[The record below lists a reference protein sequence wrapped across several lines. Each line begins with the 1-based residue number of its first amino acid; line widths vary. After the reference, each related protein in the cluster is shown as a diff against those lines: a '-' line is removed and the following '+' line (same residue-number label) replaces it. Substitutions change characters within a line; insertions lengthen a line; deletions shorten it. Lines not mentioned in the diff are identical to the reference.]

1 MKIAVYGAGGY
12 TGRLVAARVR
22 AKGAEPV
29 LVGRGTERLRHA
41 ASAAGVE
48 GAELRTA
55 GLDDP
60 DALARALDG
69 CAAVV
74 NCAGPFT
81 RLGEPVVRA
90 AIAAGCHYVDT
101 TAEQLYIQ
109 RIFDTCGVDAASAG
123 VTVIPAMGYDIVPGD
138 LLCHLVGTAVAPVQ
152 RLTLAYDIRDFGMTR
167 GSARSVLEM
176 YTGGEV
182 AYRAGTWAPGGGP
195 TRRDP
200 VVFPGETRPA
210 KTVRWPAGEIVTV
223 PRHLEVR
230 EVDVVMRA
238 DALVPSPVS
247 VVAPS
252 LMPIMTAVMR
262 TPLGRGLDKLVGR
275 LPEGPSEEQRRKAR
289 FGFVA
294 EATGT
299 DGRTSR
305 GVLQGEDV
313 YGSTAAIAVEGA
325 TRLAGG
331 GSAAGV
337 LAPSQAFDPEDL
349 LAALAGDG
357 ITWSVDGPS

>member
-1 MKIAVYGAGGY
+1 MKIAVHGAGGY

-22 AKGAEPV
+22 AQGAEPV
-29 LVGRGTERLRHA
+29 LVGRSVDRLRA
-41 ASAAGVE
+41 AAEAGGLGDVETRVATLDDAAG
-48 GAELRTA
+48 LRA
-55 GLDDP
+55 
-60 DALARALDG
+60 ALEG

-81 RLGEPVVRA
+81 HLGEPVVRA

-109 RIFDTCGVDAASAG
+109 RIFDTCSVDAASVG

-138 LLCHLVGTAVAPVQ
+138 LLCHLVGSGVAPVE

-182 AYRAGTWAPGGGP
+182 AYRAGAWAPGGGP

-200 VVFPGETRPA
+200 VLFPGESKPA

-223 PRHLEVR
+223 PRHLDVR
-230 EVDVVMRA
+230 DVDVVMRG
-238 DALVPSPVS
+238 DALVPGPVS
-247 VVAPS
+247 VIAPT
-252 LMPIMTAVMR
+252 LMPVMTAVMR
-262 TPLGRGLDKLVGR
+262 TPLGRGLDRLVGK
-275 LPEGPSEEQRRKAR
+275 LPEGPSDEKRRKAR

-299 DGRTSR
+299 DGRTCR
-305 GVLQGEDV
+305 GTLQGQDV

-325 TRLAGG
+325 MRLAGG
-331 GSAAGV
+331 GSRAGV
-337 LAPSQAFDPEDL
+337 LAPAEAFDPADL
-349 LAALAGDG
+349 LAALADDG
-357 ITWSVDGPS
+357 LTWSVDAPA

>member
-22 AKGAEPV
+22 HQGAEPV
-29 LVGRGTERLRHA
+29 LVGRAPERLRA
-41 ASAAGVE
+41 AAEAAGLAEVE
-48 GAELRTA
+48 TRTA
-55 GLDDP
+55 GLDDHH
-60 DALARALDG
+60 ALSGAFAG
-69 CAAVV
+69 CDAVV

-81 RLGEPVVRA
+81 HLGEPVVRA

-101 TAEQLYIQ
+101 TAEQLYIK
-109 RIFDTCGVDAASAG
+109 RIFDTCAAEAEDAG

-138 LLCHLVGTAVAPVQ
+138 LLCHLVGKRVEPVG

-182 AYRAGTWAPGGGP
+182 AYRAGTWQDGGGP

-200 VVFPGETRPA
+200 VAFPGDAKPA
-210 KTVRWPAGEIVTV
+210 RTVRWPAGEIVTV
-223 PRHLEVR
+223 PRHLDVR
-230 EVDVVMRA
+230 EVDVVMRG
-238 DALVPSPVS
+238 DALVPGPISG
-247 VVAPS
+247 VAPT
-252 LMPIMTAVMR
+252 LMPVMTFVMR
-262 TPLGRGLDKLVGR
+262 TPVSGLLDRLVGK
-275 LPEGPSEEQRRKAR
+275 LPEGPGEEKRRKAR

-299 DGRTSR
+299 DGRTAR
-305 GVLQGEDV
+305 GSLQGQDV

-325 TRLAGG
+325 MRLAGG
-331 GSAAGV
+331 GSPAGV
-337 LAPSQAFDPEDL
+337 LAPAQAFDPEDL
-349 LAALAGDG
+349 LTTLAGSG
-357 ITWSVDGPS
+357 ITWSVEGPA